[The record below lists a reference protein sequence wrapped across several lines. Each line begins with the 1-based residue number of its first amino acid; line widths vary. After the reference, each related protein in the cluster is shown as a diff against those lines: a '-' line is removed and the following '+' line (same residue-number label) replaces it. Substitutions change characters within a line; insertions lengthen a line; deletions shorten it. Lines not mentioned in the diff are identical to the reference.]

1 MKKLFLPLLVVA
13 NFAFAQNC
21 DEVIKENN
29 YLKTSLNMV
38 SGKSIIVDNLK
49 FTPVSII
56 SSSKNN
62 SSRVE
67 ILIPNVGKDVRDV
80 VFNFNNND
88 ILDMQGNSYKIL
100 NAKVGQIEQER
111 VDQYSVLGYKL
122 NVDIPTKIIYTVE
135 KIPENVQFI
144 KAVQIGFLG
153 GPQKYEHLVATL
165 KDIKVSTE

>member
-1 MKKLFLPLLVVA
+1 M
-13 NFAFAQNC
+13 
-21 DEVIKENN
+21 
-29 YLKTSLNMV
+29 
-38 SGKSIIVDNLK
+38 DNLK

-67 ILIPNVGKDVRDV
+67 ILITNVGKDVRDV